1 MDRTISPADREQL
14 RILAAR
20 VAEIAAM
27 PVMDTRR
34 KAWVEHNSLRSK
46 RPLMLVFPE
55 GSWAELLPD
64 SGLVCQG
71 ELARS
76 IEANLRMRIY
86 TYVHFQD
93 DSVIEAEWMEAPVL
107 TNTGWGV
114 EVQRHPSSEAR
125 GAWAFQ
131 PVIRSEADLQG
142 LHFPDLVYDARASA
156 EHEAQM
162 RELFDGLLR
171 VEPGKIRHVS
181 YHLMGQYSDWVG
193 LEEVMTSFIA
203 RPEFAHRVL
212 GFLTAGHQRLLA
224 QMLELNLLGL
234 NNNSTYHS
242 SGGNGYTDQLPA
254 PGFDPA
260 RVRPCD
266 LWASAESQEL
276 ALVSPRMHAEFA
288 LAYENRLLEPFG
300 LTGYGCCE
308 DLGRKLQLV
317 LEIPHIRRVSISP
330 FAEVERC
337 APQLGERAILS
348 WKPHPSHLVGDFD
361 PAAIRA
367 YVRRALEAS
376 QASGCVLEMIL
387 KDTHTCEFHPE
398 RFDIWTQVAREE
410 IRAMGWTL

>member
-1 MDRTISPADREQL
+1 
-14 RILAAR
+14 
-20 VAEIAAM
+20 
-27 PVMDTRR
+27 
-34 KAWVEHNSLRSK
+34 
-46 RPLMLVFPE
+46 
-55 GSWAELLPD
+55 
-64 SGLVCQG
+64 
-71 ELARS
+71 
-76 IEANLRMRIY
+76 
-86 TYVHFQD
+86 
-93 DSVIEAEWMEAPVL
+93 
-107 TNTGWGV
+107 
-114 EVQRHPSSEAR
+114 
-125 GAWAFQ
+125 
-131 PVIRSEADLQG
+131 
-142 LHFPDLVYDARASA
+142 
-156 EHEAQM
+156 M